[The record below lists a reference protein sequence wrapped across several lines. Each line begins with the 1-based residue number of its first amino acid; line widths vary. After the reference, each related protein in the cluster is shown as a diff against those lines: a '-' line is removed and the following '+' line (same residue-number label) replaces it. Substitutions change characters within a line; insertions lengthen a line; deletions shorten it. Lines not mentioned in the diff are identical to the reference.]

1 MEIQK
6 QEAAKTA
13 AERPLPPV
21 PEIFVGQTEEMASSM
36 KKTKQSNLVARWFAE
51 KKAVRFSTADVFEV
65 DHDGDKDALDDND
78 DVDDDDD
85 VDDGEVEAESGE
97 SNRQDD
103 DLSVYSPNY
112 RSPRSVL
119 LFIQLLASFR

>member
-78 DVDDDDD
+78 DNDDDD
-85 VDDGEVEAESGE
+85 VDDDEVEAESGE
-97 SNRQDD
+97 SKRQDD

-119 LFIQLLASFR
+119 LFIPLLCFK

>member
-78 DVDDDDD
+78 DD
-85 VDDGEVEAESGE
+85 DDGEVEAESGE

-119 LFIQLLASFR
+119 SFHSAPCFF

>member
-65 DHDGDKDALDDND
+65 DHDGDKDELDDND
-78 DVDDDDD
+78 DDDDDDD
-85 VDDGEVEAESGE
+85 VDDDEVEAESGE
-97 SNRQDD
+97 SKRQDD

-119 LFIQLLASFR
+119 LFIPLHCFK